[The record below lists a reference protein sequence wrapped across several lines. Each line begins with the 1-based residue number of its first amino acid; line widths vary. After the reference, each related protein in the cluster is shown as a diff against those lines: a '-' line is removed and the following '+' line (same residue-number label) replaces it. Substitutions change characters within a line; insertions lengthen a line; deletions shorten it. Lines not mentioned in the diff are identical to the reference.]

1 MSYRCIRYVL
11 CCWESKFFNTGVD
24 DAHAGLSLLG
34 FRLHAGLSLLD
45 FRLHAGLSLLDVRFH
60 PQDNKLRI

>member
-1 MSYRCIRYVL
+1 MHYVI

-45 FRLHAGLSLLDVRFH
+45 FRLHAGLSLLHVRFH
-60 PQDNKLRI
+60 TQGTKLRI